1 MQSGITKSTVY
12 LSTANC
18 IASVMMSSTNFSR
31 KLKKI
36 MSNQDFNL
44 MCDESMDFI
53 IEHEESKYEQAAAEL
68 EVTVDYY
75 MMEFV

>member
-1 MQSGITKSTVY
+1 MQLGITKSMVY

-18 IASVMMSSTNFSR
+18 IVSVMTFLTNFFL
-31 KLKKI
+31 KLKKT
-36 MSNQDFNL
+36 MLNQDFNL
-44 MCDESMDFI
+44 MSDESIDFI
-53 IEHEESKYEQAAAEL
+53 VEHEESKYEQAAAEL

>member
-1 MQSGITKSTVY
+1 
-12 LSTANC
+12 
-18 IASVMMSSTNFSR
+18 
-31 KLKKI
+31 
-36 MSNQDFNL
+36 
-44 MCDESMDFI
+44 MCDESMDLI